1 MSAPMSVPRRVTVVA
16 PKARMDVGLPVECT
30 MAELIPQLVAL
41 AGAPS
46 QPDQHTTGWVL
57 SRIGEP
63 PLAPGLTV
71 SAASL
76 RDGEI
81 LNLRPRLR
89 YEPAPLFDDVVDAIA
104 SAAQT
109 RRGAWR
115 PRVGRRLGVGAAM
128 ALFLGAA
135 LLVVAALAGRPQLW
149 VGCTAMAVVLAL
161 ASGALARAVGDNDAA
176 SGCAGA
182 GMVIAVIAGLAA
194 LPPHAVWPVRVD
206 SLAVGLGAATL
217 YGAVASALIVHRL
230 AWFAAAAVASALGA
244 LITSA
249 VLLFDVSLLGT
260 TTVAVALLTAMTAAA
275 PMLSL
280 RLARLPLPHV
290 PADMESFRADEQPAL
305 GTEVL
310 GVTSQAAAILTG
322 LVTAL
327 GVVVIGC
334 AAVLLGA
341 GTLWA
346 DLLVGLVGVA
356 WILRSRS
363 YVGAVQRVAPVVVG
377 MVVLAGL
384 GIQLAWTL
392 SVDWLLTSAA
402 LLVIAAALCLYYA
415 GRVERNVHSPF
426 RARWLDRLEYL
437 VLISFVP
444 IGGAVMDLYNTVR
457 DAVG

>member
-1 MSAPMSVPRRVTVVA
+1 MSTPRRVTVVA
-16 PKARMDVGLPVECT
+16 PRARMDVGLPVECT
-30 MAELIPQLVAL
+30 MAELIPQLLAL

-46 QPDQHTTGWVL
+46 QPTPDSTGWVL

-63 PLAPGLTV
+63 PLSPGLTV

-81 LNLRPRLR
+81 LDLRPRLR
-89 YEPAPLFDDVVDAIA
+89 HEPAPLFDDVVDAIA

-115 PRVGRRLGVGAAM
+115 PRVGRRLGVGVAM
-128 ALFLGAA
+128 ALFVGAA

-149 VGCTAMAVVLAL
+149 AGCVAMAVVLAL
-161 ASGALARAVGDNDAA
+161 ASGALARAVGDSDAA

-182 GMVIAVIAGLAA
+182 GMVVALIAGIAA

-217 YGAVASALIVHRL
+217 FGAVAAALIVHRL
-230 AWFAAAAVASALGA
+230 AWFAAAAVASAGGA
-244 LITSA
+244 LISSA
-249 VLLFDVSLLGT
+249 VLLFDVSPLGAA
-260 TTVAVALLTAMTAAA
+260 TVAVALVTAMTAAA
-275 PMLSL
+275 PMLAL

-290 PADMESFRADEQPAL
+290 PADMESFREDEQPAH
-305 GTEVL
+305 GSEVL
-310 GVTSQAAAILTG
+310 GVTSQAAGILTG
-322 LVTAL
+322 LVTAF
-327 GVVVIGC
+327 GAVAIGC
-334 AAVLLGA
+334 CVVLLGA

-377 MVVLAGL
+377 LIVLAGL
-384 GIQLAWTL
+384 GIQLSRTL
-392 SVDWLLTSAA
+392 RPDWLLTAAA
-402 LLVIAAALCLYYA
+402 LLATAAVLCLYYA

-444 IGGAVMDLYNTVR
+444 VGGAVMGLYNAVR

>member
-1 MSAPMSVPRRVTVVA
+1 MSTPRRVTVVA
-16 PKARMDVGLPVECT
+16 PRARMDVGLPVECT
-30 MAELIPQLVAL
+30 MAELIPQLLAL
-41 AGAPS
+41 AGAPT
-46 QPDQHTTGWVL
+46 QPTPDSTGWVL

-63 PLAPGLTV
+63 PLSPGVTV

-81 LNLRPRLR
+81 LDLRPRLR
-89 YEPAPLFDDVVDAIA
+89 HEPAPLFDDVVDAIA

-115 PRVGRRLGVGAAM
+115 PRVGRRLGVGVAM
-128 ALFLGAA
+128 ALFVGAA
-135 LLVVAALAGRPQLW
+135 LLVVAALVGRPQLW
-149 VGCTAMAVVLAL
+149 AACVAIAVVLAL
-161 ASGALARAVGDNDAA
+161 ASGALARAVGDSDAA

-182 GMVIAVIAGLAA
+182 GMVVALIAGIAA

-217 YGAVASALIVHRL
+217 FGAVAAALIVHRL
-230 AWFAAAAVASALGA
+230 AWFASAAVASAGGA
-244 LITSA
+244 LISSA
-249 VLLFDVSLLGT
+249 VLLFDVSPLGAA
-260 TTVAVALLTAMTAAA
+260 TVAVALVTAMTAAA
-275 PMLSL
+275 PMLAL

-290 PADMESFRADEQPAL
+290 PADMESFREDEQPAH
-305 GTEVL
+305 GSEVL
-310 GVTSQAAAILTG
+310 GVTSQAARILTG
-322 LVTAL
+322 LVTAF
-327 GVVVIGC
+327 GAVAVGC
-334 AAVLLGA
+334 CVVLLGA

-377 MVVLAGL
+377 LIVLAGL
-384 GIQLAWTL
+384 GIQLSRTL
-392 SVDWLLTSAA
+392 RPDWLLTAAA
-402 LLVIAAALCLYYA
+402 LLATAAVLCLYYA

-444 IGGAVMDLYNTVR
+444 VGGAVMGLYNAVR